1 MTATADYMQ
10 ALVLIRR
17 LDRAT
22 QARLVAEVV
31 QELAITPV
39 SATTQ
44 TADPR
49 ATLAAV
55 RAHFAALGP
64 TTPSISEQLERDREE
79 RTAALEASLGEHHVH
94 P

>member
-31 QELAITPV
+31 QELAIA
-39 SATTQ
+39 SASDAAH

-49 ATLAAV
+49 ATLAAL

-64 TTPSISEQLERDREE
+64 ITPSISEQLERDREE
-79 RTAALEASLGEHHVH
+79 RAAAIESRLSEHDVH